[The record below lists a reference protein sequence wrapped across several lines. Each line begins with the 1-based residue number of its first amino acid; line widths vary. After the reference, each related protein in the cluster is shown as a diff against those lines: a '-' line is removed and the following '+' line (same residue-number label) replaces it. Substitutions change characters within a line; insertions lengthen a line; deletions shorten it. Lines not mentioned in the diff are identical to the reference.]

1 MCRIICSIFVL
12 FSNYSYLLRALHT
25 IIGGGFVFVVVRAK
39 RLLCLLCLTIFL
51 IGSIIILSSRTFVPV
66 SLLVQETDL
75 CYIIDAGHGG
85 EDGGAVAQDGT
96 VESTLNLAISS
107 KLEQILRFLGQKT
120 QLTRR
125 DENAVYSSSAHTLR
139 EKKRSDLEN
148 RVAQI
153 NSTPHALLI
162 SIHQNSLPAS
172 PQVHGAQ
179 VFYNQMDGADALAQ
193 SVQSTL
199 NRTANAGNE
208 KECKAID
215 ASIYLMRQAACSA
228 ILVECGFLSNA
239 EETRMLKQN
248 SYQTMLAMAIAAGV
262 LNHRN
267 GALTNESE

>member
-1 MCRIICSIFVL
+1 MCSVFVSFSDHTYL
-12 FSNYSYLLRALHT
+12 FRALHT
-25 IIGGGFVFVVVRAK
+25 IIGGGFVFVVLRAK
-39 RLLCLLCLTIFL
+39 RLLYALCLTIFL
-51 IGSIIILSSRTFVPV
+51 IGSIIVISNRTFVPV
-66 SLLVQETDL
+66 SLFAQETDL

-96 VESTLNLAISS
+96 VESALNLAIAS
-107 KLEQILRFLGQKT
+107 KLEQILRFLGQDT
-120 QLTRR
+120 RLTRR

-148 RVAQI
+148 RVLQI

-179 VFYNQMDGADALAQ
+179 VFYNQVDGADALAQ
-193 SVQSTL
+193 SVQSAL
-199 NRTANAGNE
+199 NRTVNAGNE
-208 KECKAID
+208 KECKPID
-215 ASIYLMRQAACSA
+215 ASIYLMRQAECSA
-228 ILVECGFLSNA
+228 ILVECGFMSNSD
-239 EETRMLKQN
+239 EVQMLKQRI
-248 SYQTMLAMAIAAGV
+248 YQTKLAATIAAGV